1 MIFGLE
7 DKVRFGLLLTFALAF
22 TGVAVGAS
30 VAEASENRT
39 YKCRTGTV
47 DAYVETI
54 PEEGRAQYTGP
65 DDIASLQAMPN
76 GAFVSG
82 NSGISFQTTGQ
93 GGTLWLGDVSFP
105 CQVTTARAPVAP
117 PPPTVLGGPEQL
129 NHVGQ
134 SLGGRLRAGPG
145 TSYPQIGSL
154 EEGTYLTILSNTG
167 VSFDGYDWFE
177 VVLDNGQRGFQW
189 GGILCSNGGQLVG
202 LYASCQNIPR

>member
-1 MIFGLE
+1 MLS
-7 DKVRFGLLLTFALAF
+7 FALALVSI
-22 TGVAVGAS
+22 TLGAS
-30 VAEASENRT
+30 VAAASENRT

-54 PEEGRAQYTGP
+54 PEEGRALYTGP

-76 GAFVSG
+76 GAFVSD
-82 NSGISFQTTGQ
+82 NSGVSFQATDR

-105 CQVTTARAPVAP
+105 CQVTTARAPVAL
-117 PPPTVLGGPEQL
+117 PPTVLGGPEQL

-154 EEGTYLTILSNTG
+154 EEGTFLTILSNTG

-177 VVLDNGQRGFQW
+177 VVLDNGQHGFQW

-202 LYASCQNIPR
+202 LYASCQNVPR

>member
-1 MIFGLE
+1 M
-7 DKVRFGLLLTFALAF
+7 
-22 TGVAVGAS
+22 
-30 VAEASENRT
+30 
-39 YKCRTGTV
+39 
-47 DAYVETI
+47 ETI

-65 DDIASLQAMPN
+65 DDIASLPAMPN
-76 GAFVSG
+76 GAYVSD
-82 NSGISFQTTGQ
+82 NSGISFQRTEQ

-105 CQVTTARAPVAP
+105 CEVTTARAPVA

-134 SLGGRLRAGPG
+134 SLGGRLRSGPG
-145 TSYPQIGSL
+145 TNYPQIGNI
-154 EEGTYLTILSNTG
+154 EDGTYLTILSNTG

-177 VVLDNGQRGFQW
+177 VALDNGQRGFQW